1 MAAFTYDLSTSLGK
15 TRLFCLDSNRDDFI
29 FSDAELQVF
38 LDTFVGSPMLAAAF
52 ALDVIAGDAAK
63 VAVATKN
70 DNQSTDPT
78 KMSELLASRAATLR
92 RQAGSDPVFVASI
105 MAAVETDSPDRIFTT
120 DASPDYVGT
129 MTGW

>member
-1 MAAFTYDLSTSLGK
+1 MPAFTYDLSTNLGK
-15 TRLFCLDSNRDDFI
+15 CRLFCLDSNRDDFI
-29 FSDAELQVF
+29 FTDAELQVF
-38 LDTFVGSPMLAAAF
+38 LDTFTGSPMLAAAF

-78 KMSELLASRAATLR
+78 KMSDLLAARAATLR
-92 RQAGSDPVFVASI
+92 KQAGSDPAFVTSI

-120 DASPDYVGT
+120 DASPDYTGT